1 MVLSLLFAVLK
12 RGVRGGYKLIY
23 SLLIN
28 KNKKRIELT
37 KCFFREIAKEQ
48 GFVQK
53 KQGLVKIGL
62 VASTW
67 PQPKRFDYCLK
78 RCYFVTW

>member
-1 MVLSLLFAVLK
+1 MVVESLIRNLK
-12 RGVRGGYKLIY
+12 EAKNEFNKSGY

-28 KNKKRIELT
+28 KNKKSIELT
-37 KCFFREIAKEQ
+37 KCFYRRIAKKQ

-62 VASTW
+62 VASTRSK
-67 PQPKRFDYCLK
+67 PKRFDYCLK
-78 RCYFVTW
+78 RCYFVAW